1 MLAVDLLFCSVL
13 TQPYAKYFTN
23 RLLIR
28 IALFNS
34 FKVALVSEVYPVQR
48 GLCSGWLVLKWSYRD
63 FNAF

>member
-1 MLAVDLLFCSVL
+1 MLAVDLLFYSVL

-48 GLCSGWLVLKWSYRD
+48 GL
-63 FNAF
+63 